1 MSSTSRFISRLSGAG
16 AAALIAVAVY
26 PAAAQTVLADKPV
39 LASVSVPG
47 NLALALS
54 VEFPTAVG
62 NAHIDST
69 YAPATTYLGYFDPD
83 KCYDYK
89 LAATGANA
97 ITVDH
102 FVPAAKAAAHVCSN
116 KWSGNFLNWATM
128 QTIDPFRWALTGGFR
143 VFDTPNATV
152 LEKAYASGQGGT
164 GNFPDRS
171 ITNSTTIAGATPLKN
186 SNGTTWNG
194 LKLRVQGMGVQL
206 RFANSGDN
214 NSGNP
219 TAFDPSATSWNGAT
233 SWVVSVRP
241 RVCDSTLGASF
252 LESNCR
258 PYSSG
263 YKPEGLIQQY
273 SNQIRFSAFGYLNDG
288 NLSRDGGVLRARQK
302 FVGPTQPIPGG
313 DPTTNALTEWD
324 AMTGVMV
331 VNPDAADA
339 SATSAIFGSVANSG
353 VMNYLNKFGASKS
366 YKTYD
371 PVGELY
377 YAALRYYRNL
387 GNVSTWSAPN
397 TTNATTKTTYA
408 DGFPVISTWD
418 DPIQYSCQKNFILGI
433 GDVNTHA
440 DRNLPGATGNSEPSK
455 PAEVSADTAL
465 NATTYTNYVG
475 TMAGINNLAGQQPY
489 GGCCTNNG
497 ALMAG
502 MAYWANTNDIRPDT
516 SDIKT
521 TGMQTV
527 QTYWVDVLELQTF
540 KTNNQ
545 YYLATKYGGA
555 NLPAD
560 FNPATRTTD
569 LNQSWWHTGPA
580 NDTVGGQLR
589 PDTYFTAA
597 KADTMVS
604 GLASAFTSIA
614 SRMKAYSTGFST
626 AQQQITSIGVASY
639 ATQFDAKDW
648 TGEVIASTLKAVD
661 GNSSL
666 TQEEAWRF
674 STKLATQLA
683 GTGWDTNRY
692 MVTWS
697 NTTNVGVPFRKANIP
712 AAQFSLLNTA
722 YRGNDA
728 QDYLNY
734 LRGDTSQEQGSLV
747 AGSSKAYR
755 TRSSLVGDIVNSK
768 VTVVAPPSL
777 TLSEGAN
784 PGYGAYVVAKKNRP
798 NYLVVGTNSGVV
810 HVIDGSL
817 TGNTAGR
824 EIFSYVPGAAFDGP
838 STPSTPG
845 VDGLA
850 SLGNPSFNHRFFVD
864 ARPTAMDVDFG
875 KTVGGSGTDWRTIV
889 VGGLGKGG
897 KRVYALDLTDLSN
910 VNSETVAASKVLWE
924 FSAADMGFMFGEPVI
939 TKTAQ
944 YGWVVLV
951 SSGYNNATGKVHLY
965 VLNARTGALI
975 TTLNGDITDDGTAA
989 SPSGLGQPSTFYQDL
1004 TTMQVESVYI
1014 GDLKGNVWRAD
1025 LRNTSGGF
1033 SNMVKVARAVGPN
1046 STPQSITTQVVPVVD
1061 PKTYRRFLAFGTG
1074 KLLNANDINTTD
1086 LQRLYAVVDGS
1097 LGKFVESSADLPAGV
1112 SLPITSANL
1121 VQLTDLSQP
1130 AVIDF
1135 NSKAGWYFD
1144 LPGGYRVLN
1153 DPVYYLGTVA
1163 FAATLPTSQNPCNPS
1178 GSSRVYMIDL
1188 GSGQTRFANNAVYVE
1203 PGFSV
1208 TDLMFTRG
1216 DKKISLTIGGANES
1230 SGSKNTCAANDPTCV
1245 EKICKPGD
1253 KDCCPPGQITCN
1265 QEAGE
1270 DPNYGIKILNWR
1282 EIPLRTPTNGS
1293 L

>member
-1 MSSTSRFISRLSGAG
+1 MSTSRFIARLGGAG
-16 AAALIAVAVY
+16 AATLIAVAVL
-26 PAAAQTVLADKPV
+26 PASAQTQLADKPV

-54 VEFPTAVG
+54 VEFPTAVS
-62 NAHIDST
+62 NAHTDSN
-69 YAPATTYLGYFDPD
+69 YAPASTYLGLFDPD

-89 LAATGANA
+89 LAASGGNA
-97 ITVDH
+97 IGVDH
-102 FVPAAKAAAHVCSN
+102 FVPAAKASAHVCSG

-128 QTIDPFRWALTGGFR
+128 QTIDPFRWALTGGYR
-143 VFDTPNATV
+143 VVDTTTATV
-152 LEKAYASGQGGT
+152 LEKAYASGQGGS

-171 ITNSTTIAGATPLKN
+171 ITNSTTIAGATPLKFN
-186 SNGTTWNG
+186 NTTWNG

-206 RFANSGDN
+206 RFTNSGDN

-219 TAFDPSATSWNGAT
+219 TNFDPSATNWNVAT
-233 SWVVSVRP
+233 SWVVSIRP
-241 RVCDSTLGASF
+241 RVCDATLGATF
-252 LESNCR
+252 LESNCK
-258 PYSSG
+258 PYGSN

-288 NLSRDGGVLRARQK
+288 NLSRDGGVLRAKQK
-302 FVGPTQPIPGG
+302 FVGPTKPVPGG
-313 DPTTNALTEWD
+313 DPQTNDLAEWD
-324 AMTGVMV
+324 AATGIMPP
-331 VNPDAADA
+331 NPDANDA
-339 SATSAIFGSVANSG
+339 TATAANFGTIPNSG
-353 VMNYLNKFGASKS
+353 VMNYLNKFGAAAKS

-371 PVGELY
+371 PVGELF

-387 GNVSTWSAPN
+387 PNVASWTAPN
-397 TTNATTKTTYA
+397 TTNSTTKATYA
-408 DGFPVISTWD
+408 DGFPVITNFE
-418 DPIQYSCQKNFILGI
+418 DPILYSCQKNFILGI

-440 DRNLPGATGNSEPSK
+440 DRNVPGSTGNSEPAM
-455 PAEVSADTAL
+455 PAEVSADKAF

-475 TMAGINNLAGQQPY
+475 TMSGINNLAGQQPY
-489 GGCCTNNG
+489 NGCCTNNG
-497 ALMAG
+497 AMMAG
-502 MAYWANTNDIRPDT
+502 MAYWANTNDIRPD
-516 SDIKT
+516 DPNKIQT

-527 QTYWVDVLELQTF
+527 QTYWVDVLELQTY
-540 KTNNQ
+540 KQNNQ

-555 NLPAD
+555 NVPAGFD
-560 FNPATRTTD
+560 PTTRTTD
-569 LNQSWWHTGPA
+569 LVQSWWHTGTST
-580 NDTVGGQLR
+580 DTVGGQLR

-626 AQQQITSIGVASY
+626 AQQQITSTGTASY

-648 TGEVIASTLKAVD
+648 TGEVIASTLKATD
-661 GNSSL
+661 GNSTL
-666 TQEEAWRF
+666 GQEEAWRF
-674 STKLATQLA
+674 SAKLATQLA

-697 NTTNVGVPFRKANIP
+697 TATNVAVPFRKANIP
-712 AAQFSLLNTA
+712 AAQFNLLTTA

-734 LRGDTSQEQGSLV
+734 LRGDTSQEQGSVV

-768 VTVVAPPSL
+768 VLVVAKPSL

-784 PGYGAYVVAKKNRP
+784 PGYGAYVEAKKNRP
-798 NYLVVGTNSGVV
+798 NYLVVGTNTGVV

-817 TGNTAGR
+817 TGTTAGR
-824 EIFSYVPGAAFDGP
+824 ELFSYVPGGAFAGP
-838 STPSTPG
+838 SSPSTPG

-850 SLGNPSFNHRFFVD
+850 SLGNPNFSHRFFVD
-864 ARPTAMDVDFG
+864 ARPATMDIDFG

-897 KRVYALDLTDLSN
+897 KRVYALDLTDLSD
-910 VNSETVAASKVLWE
+910 VKSETIAATKVLWE
-924 FSAADMGFMFGEPVI
+924 FTAPDMGFLYGEPVI

-944 YGWVVLV
+944 HGWVVLV

-965 VLNARTGALI
+965 VLNARTGALLATI
-975 TTLNGDITDDGTAA
+975 NGDSTDDGTAA
-989 SPSGLGQPSTFYQDL
+989 AQSGLGQPSTFYQDL
-1004 TTMQVESVYI
+1004 TTMVVESVYT

-1025 LRNTSGGF
+1025 LRKTSGGYD
-1033 SNMVKVARAVGPN
+1033 NMVKVARAVGPN
-1046 STPQSITTQVVPVVD
+1046 SAPQSITTQVVPVID

-1097 LGKFVESSADLPAGV
+1097 LGKFVESASDLPAGV
-1112 SLPITSANL
+1112 TLPITSAYL
-1121 VQLTDLSQP
+1121 TQLTDLSRP
-1130 AVIDF
+1130 ADIDYTK
-1135 NSKAGWYFD
+1135 KAGWYFD

-1153 DPVYYLGTVA
+1153 DPAYYMGTVA
-1163 FAATLPTSQNPCNPS
+1163 YAATLPTSQNPCNPS

-1208 TDLMFTRG
+1208 TDLLFTRG
-1216 DKKISLTIGGANES
+1216 DKKISLTIGGSNES
-1230 SGSKNTCAANDPTCV
+1230 SGSKNGCTEGDSTCV
-1245 EKICKPGD
+1245 QKTCKVGD
-1253 KDCCPPGQITCN
+1253 KDCCPPGQTVCN
-1265 QEAGE
+1265 QEAG
-1270 DPNYGIKILNWR
+1270 DDANYGTKILNWR